1 MIMRTPAYY
10 FEKYIG
16 KIVAIVFAFVVLKF
30 WDTFSIITEKDI
42 FDKLITVSATLFG
55 FLLTVLTLI
64 IQSTSESIQSMKRH
78 GSYKR
83 LIRVNKSIVLLF
95 AFISLISIAFF
106 IKSQA
111 LQKASHSVLKYPS
124 VVVISLFI
132 CAIVETFIF
141 TLIFYKILLSEK
153 SQ

>member
-1 MIMRTPAYY
+1 MMKTPAYY
-10 FEKYIG
+10 FEKFIG
-16 KIVAIVFAFVVLKF
+16 KIAAIAFILVVLNF
-30 WDTFSIITEKDI
+30 WDRFSIITEKDI

-64 IQSTSESIQSMKRH
+64 VQSTSESVQNMKRH

-83 LIRVNKSIVLLF
+83 LIKLNKSIVLLF
-95 AFISLISIAFF
+95 AFISLISIALF

-111 LQKASHSVLKYPS
+111 LQDASHTALKYPS
-124 VVVISLFI
+124 VIVVSLFMR
-132 CAIVETFIF
+132 AIIETFIF

-153 SQ
+153 HFE